1 MKHLKPEPV
10 DDRAEV
16 PAGSN
21 LSATGDE
28 AVLMYA
34 ILGRER
40 NSFCNFDAHLHSVTT
55 AVLIIATNTDIS
67 AFGVQKCRS
76 HHLFPVGGRGGH

>member
-40 NSFCNFDAHLHSVTT
+40 NSFCNFDATVTYI
-55 AVLIIATNTDIS
+55 VSQLQ
-67 AFGVQKCRS
+67 F
-76 HHLFPVGGRGGH
+76 